1 MFVVLSRIF
10 ILSFG
15 LALAAPVFAAD
26 ALPSPESMVISN
38 ALPERVE
45 SALTL
50 LDAQRTDVPRF
61 AFDRQ
66 TYKKG
71 AKTEIKQ
78 FDPSRAQAER
88 WSVSF
93 PSIEEDPKKH
103 AKLIKK
109 YAGWD
114 GNSDTALMIPDLRKR
129 MAGGARFLREAEGAE
144 IYEFDIADDYF
155 LEGGGR
161 KAEISEHV
169 KGEIAINIH
178 GNTIRWIR
186 YYAPEHFKPISIVK
200 LKFYEIIQYVAPAW
214 EGGPLVRVYET
225 SKVQGNA
232 PFTRINVDEIM
243 INDNIVPAG

>member
-15 LALAAPVFAAD
+15 LSIAAPAVAAD
-26 ALPSPESMVISN
+26 ALPSPESLAISN
-38 ALPERVE
+38 ALPERLE
-45 SALTL
+45 AALVL
-50 LDAQRTDVPRF
+50 LDAQRADVPRF
-61 AFDRQ
+61 AFERQ

-93 PSIEEDPKKH
+93 PSIDDNPKKH
-103 AKLIKK
+103 AKLTKK

-114 GNSDTALMIPDLRKR
+114 GNSDKALMIPDLRKR
-129 MAGGARFLREAEGAE
+129 MAGGARFLREAENAE
-144 IYEFDIADDYF
+144 IFEFDIADDYF

-161 KAEISEHV
+161 KAEISKHI
-169 KGEIAINIH
+169 KGEIAIDIYSK
-178 GNTIRWIR
+178 TIRWIR
-186 YYAPEHFKPISIVK
+186 YYAPEHFRPISIVK

-214 EGGPLVRVYET
+214 AGGPLVRVYET
-225 SKVQGNA
+225 SKVQGSA

-243 INDNIVPAG
+243 VNDNIVPAG